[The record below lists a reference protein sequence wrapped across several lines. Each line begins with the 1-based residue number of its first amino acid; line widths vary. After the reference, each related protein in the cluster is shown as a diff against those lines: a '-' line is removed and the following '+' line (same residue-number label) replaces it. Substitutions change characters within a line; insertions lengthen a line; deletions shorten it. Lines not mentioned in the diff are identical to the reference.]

1 MVSLLPILWLA
12 GSMAV
17 LVYVTRWFG
26 ERVRALVFLP
36 SGNAVA
42 AVYVHFALL
51 LPGTL
56 LHEMSHWLAAR
67 LLGVRTGRLSLG
79 PRPAGGGVVRFGA
92 LEYVRPD
99 PVRESLIGLAPLL
112 SGSAVVLLLARWRFG
127 LAPLVVADPRSFLR
141 ALWHMT
147 EAQDAWLWIY
157 GIVAVAN
164 AMLPSAADRRGWRPV
179 GIYLGV
185 LVALLGVSGA
195 LARLPEPLVSG
206 VASLVTRLAF
216 VFSLTI
222 VLDLAI
228 GAVLW
233 GVELLLGLL
242 LDRRIVYS

>member
-12 GSMAV
+12 GSMAI

-127 LAPLVVADPRSFLR
+127 LVPLVMADPPSFLR

-179 GIYLGV
+179 AIYLGV
-185 LVALLGVSGA
+185 LVVLLAVSGA
-195 LARLPEPLVSG
+195 LARLPEPFVGG

-222 VLDLAI
+222 VLDLVI